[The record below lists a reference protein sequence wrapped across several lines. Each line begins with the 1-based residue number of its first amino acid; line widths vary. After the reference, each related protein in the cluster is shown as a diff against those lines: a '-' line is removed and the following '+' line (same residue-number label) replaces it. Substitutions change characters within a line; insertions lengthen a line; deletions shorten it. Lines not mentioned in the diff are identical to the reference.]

1 MGNVISPASLREFRK
16 NLIESKWEG
25 EPRLG
30 LGIANMLYINKGA
43 QLAMKLNADDHQN
56 HLLITQDDEGW
67 LYIKKTPSSNVTWE
81 VKKYKDGG
89 MRITKTA
96 LCRFLRTYFKIRK
109 SQTASFKLTPMEDGS
124 FRINVPTL
132 SIVEEKEV
140 SNG

>member
-1 MGNVISPASLREFRK
+1 MGNVISPSSLREFRR
-16 NLIESKWEG
+16 NLIDSKWEG

-43 QLAMKLNADDHQN
+43 QMAMKLDADGDDN

-67 LYIKKTPSSNVTWE
+67 LHIKKTSPSNDTWE

-109 SQTASFKLTPMEDGS
+109 SQTASFLLTPLDNGS
-124 FRINVPTL
+124 FRINVPTV
-132 SIVEEKEV
+132 SIVEKKEV
-140 SNG
+140 DNG